1 MGKRNVRGGGESD
14 RADVPNRANALGVIP
29 LASLINTFKSGRA
42 SLMLGYVVAMNWL
55 QSAHVPPHHT
65 ETGSPYRRC
74 RARTR
79 WIGSQNA
86 PESFGRVAG
95 LAEVQ
100 SELPERVRQLLSKGH
115 DEMAGRC

>member
-1 MGKRNVRGGGESD
+1 MGKRNVRGGGESY
-14 RADVPNRANALGVIP
+14 RADVPNRANALGSIP

-55 QSAHVPPHHT
+55 QSAHAPPHRT

-79 WIGSQNA
+79 WPGSQHA

-95 LAEVQ
+95 LTEVQ

-115 DEMAGRC
+115 DEMARRC